1 MQSENESTRMSL
13 SRRTFLRFLA
23 SGVAGTVASA
33 ELDIDR
39 LLWIPGTKTFFI
51 PENPTI
57 SLSQIVAM
65 EMERILPT
73 LVTLFDRDDVF
84 YKAPTNQQPLK
95 ISSREMS
102 IPLIIKLGDK

>member
-1 MQSENESTRMSL
+1 MSL

-51 PENPTI
+51 PNNPTI
-57 SLSQIVAM
+57 SMSQIVAM
-65 EMERILPT
+65 EMERILPR
-73 LVTLFDRDDVF
+73 LVTLFERDDIF
-84 YKAPTNQQPLK
+84 YKALTSQQPLK
-95 ISSREMS
+95 VSSREMR
-102 IPLIIKLGDK
+102 IPLVIKPGDK

>member
-1 MQSENESTRMSL
+1 MNL

-51 PENPTI
+51 PENPTL
-57 SLSQIVAM
+57 SMSQIVAI
-65 EMERILPT
+65 EWETRIFFHAS
-73 LVTLFDRDDVF
+73 LFDRDDTF
-84 YKAPTNQQPLK
+84 YKILRK
-95 ISSREMS
+95 M
-102 IPLIIKLGDK
+102 